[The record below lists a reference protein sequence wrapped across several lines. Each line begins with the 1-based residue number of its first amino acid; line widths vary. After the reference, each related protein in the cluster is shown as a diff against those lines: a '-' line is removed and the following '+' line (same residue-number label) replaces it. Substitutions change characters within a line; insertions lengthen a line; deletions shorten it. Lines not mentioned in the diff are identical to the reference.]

1 MIEVI
6 EFRELRRNSLLGFA
20 KIRVAEWHLVISD
33 VAIYEKD
40 GRKWARLPSKQLLD
54 KNSGGL
60 CAMPMASPGT
70 SDFYSS
76 MIERLATGSAIAW
89 FGLSR
94 RIRQTGNSEWL
105 R

>member
-40 GRKWARLPSKQLLD
+40 GRKWAQLPSKQLLD
-54 KNSGGL
+54 KNSGEPLRDADGKPRYVRL
-60 CAMPMASPGT
+60 LQFDDRT
-70 SDFYSS
+70 ISDRFSDS
-76 MIERLATGSAIAW
+76 VVRAVEAH
-89 FGLSR
+89 
-94 RIRQTGNSEWL
+94 QTNGE
-105 R
+105 